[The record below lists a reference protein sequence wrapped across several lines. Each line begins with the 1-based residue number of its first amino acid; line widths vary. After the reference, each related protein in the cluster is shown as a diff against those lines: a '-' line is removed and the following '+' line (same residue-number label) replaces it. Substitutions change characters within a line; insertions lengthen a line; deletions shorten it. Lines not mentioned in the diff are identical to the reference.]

1 VGGAVM
7 LARVLARAKQRRRE
21 LAVIMLVVMAVG
33 AWLWMTLS
41 RLEPVTS
48 LSVSSDGR
56 YVISA
61 HEDGALVLWDVDAQQ
76 REKLSDN
83 ANLYSAYFIPEG
95 DAFLWQDQNDV
106 VYVQRVDGEVLEEF
120 EHFPT
125 YGHVM
130 STDRQDYLSS
140 NQTWNIYH
148 GHGATLTPVLFDSQ
162 SPSFTGTG
170 KVLNLSIGG
179 GFFVSGGSGS
189 PGGELEDSP
198 PVREEDEFRFSSS
211 YGGVT
216 LWDIDTLEPVAKLS
230 GNSSKTYA
238 TISPDGQWVVSGDEN
253 TIGLFWNTEL
263 PEQRQRMASY
273 DHGLYLE
280 HLPEGLEEDEYWD
293 ESQLIPVPESTKPDR
308 WGSIRSLATPT
319 TIGIA
324 FINGSEEFLRI
335 GYAHYEGQSMS
346 RTYAALFEAGNPW
359 PQAYLDLGTD
369 PFPSINN
376 YSRNLS
382 IDSAP
387 DANLLVTGHAFDGGI
402 TVYRYDP
409 EERTLTK
416 EWVGR

>member
-1 VGGAVM
+1 MVAM
-7 LARVLARAKQRRRE
+7 NKQKIIVLLLGVATVVAMAYYGVRAF
-21 LAVIMLVVMAVG
+21 
-33 AWLWMTLS
+33 TS
-41 RLEPVTS
+41 LEPVTS
-48 LSVSSDGR
+48 LSISSDGR

-61 HEDGALVLWDVDAQQ
+61 HEDGALVLWNTETQQ
-76 REKLSDN
+76 REKLADN

-95 DAFLWQDQNDV
+95 DVFLWQDQDDV
-106 VYVQRVDGEVLEEF
+106 VHVQRVDGEVVEEF
-120 EHFPT
+120 KHFPT

-130 STDRQDYLSS
+130 SADRQHYLSS
-140 NQTWNIYH
+140 NKTWNIYH
-148 GHGATLTPVLFDSQ
+148 GHGDELQPVLLDSK

-170 KVLNLSIGG
+170 QVLNLSMGG
-179 GFFVSGGSGS
+179 DFFVSGGSGS
-189 PGGELEDSP
+189 PGGELADSP
-198 PVREEDEFRFSSS
+198 PVREEDDFRFSSS

-216 LWDIDTLEPVAKLS
+216 LWDIDTLEPVAKLP

-253 TIGLFWNTEL
+253 TIGLFWGTDE
-263 PEQRQRMASY
+263 PQERYRMASY
-273 DHGLYLE
+273 YHGLYRDN
-280 HLPEGLEEDEYWD
+280 LPEGLQEDEYWD
-293 ESQLIPVPESTKPDR
+293 ESGLIDFPRNDKPDEHGVNR
-308 WGSIRSLATPT
+308 PLATPT

-335 GYAHYEGQSMS
+335 GYSQYRSDGSSQ
-346 RTYAALFEAGNPW
+346 TYAALFEAGNPW

-369 PFPSINN
+369 PFPSVNN

-409 EERTLTK
+409 EERTLAK

>member
-1 VGGAVM
+1 MAVMHKKKLVALLVGGALIVG
-7 LARVLARAKQRRRE
+7 LAAYGLFASAR
-21 LAVIMLVVMAVG
+21 LG
-33 AWLWMTLS
+33 
-41 RLEPVTS
+41 PVTS

-56 YVISA
+56 YVISV
-61 HEDGALVLWDVDAQQ
+61 HEDAQLVLWDLEQ
-76 REKLSDN
+76 RKREVLSKS
-83 ANLYSAYFIPEG
+83 ANLYSAYFIEDG
-95 DAFLWQDQNDV
+95 DAFLWQDLDNV
-106 VYVQRVDGEVLEEF
+106 VRVQRVDGEVIEAF

-130 STDRQDYLSS
+130 SQDREHYLSA
-140 NQTWNIYH
+140 NRTWNIYH
-148 GHGATLTPVLFDSQ
+148 GHGEALRPVLRDSR

-170 KVLNLSIGG
+170 QVLNLSIGG
-179 GFFVSGGSGS
+179 RYFVSGGSGS

-198 PVREEDEFRFSSS
+198 PVREEEEFRFSST

-216 LWDIDTLEPVAKLS
+216 LWSLDTLAPVAKLP

-253 TIGLFWNTEL
+253 TIGLFWHTGSPEKRHRLADYHSGILLDDL
-263 PEQRQRMASY
+263 P
-273 DHGLYLE
+273 DGLGVE
-280 HLPEGLEEDEYWD
+280 EYWD
-293 ESQLIPVPESTKPDR
+293 KSGLIPVPESRESDR
-308 WGSIRSLATPT
+308 RGNIRSLATAT
-319 TIGIA
+319 TIAIA

-335 GYAHYEGQSMS
+335 GYAHYESGGMS

-387 DANLLVTGHAFDGGI
+387 DANLLVTGHAFEGGI

-409 EERTLTK
+409 EARTLTK

>member
-1 VGGAVM
+1 MVAINKQKIIFLLLAVGT
-7 LARVLARAKQRRRE
+7 VLAMGYYGVRAF
-21 LAVIMLVVMAVG
+21 
-33 AWLWMTLS
+33 TS
-41 RLEPVTS
+41 LEPVTS

-61 HEDGALVLWDVDAQQ
+61 HEDGALVLWNTETQQ
-76 REKLSDN
+76 RDQLADN

-95 DAFLWQDQNDV
+95 DAFLWQDQDDV
-106 VYVQRVDGEVLEEF
+106 VHVQGVDGEVIEEF

-125 YGHVM
+125 YGHAM
-130 STDRQDYLSS
+130 SADREHYLSS

-148 GHGATLTPVLFDSQ
+148 GHGDALQPVLLDST

-170 KVLNLSIGG
+170 QVLNLSMGG
-179 GFFVSGGSGS
+179 DFFVSGGSGS
-189 PGGELEDSP
+189 PGGELDDSP
-198 PVREEDEFRFSSS
+198 PVREEDEYRFSSS

-216 LWDIDTLEPVAKLS
+216 LWNLDTLMPVAKLP

-253 TIGLFWNTEL
+253 TIGLFWNTEA
-263 PEQRQRMASY
+263 PEERYRMASY
-273 DHGLYLE
+273 DHGIYRDN
-280 HLPEGLEEDEYWD
+280 LPEGLEEDEYWD
-293 ESQLIPVPESTKPDR
+293 ESHLISVPESSKPDK
-308 WGSIRSLATPT
+308 WGSIRSLATPK
-319 TIGIA
+319 TIAIA

-335 GYAHYEGQSMS
+335 GHAQYEGGDMS

-369 PFPSINN
+369 PFPSVNN

-409 EERTLTK
+409 EERTLAK

>member
-1 VGGAVM
+1 MVAMNKQKIIALVIVVGT
-7 LARVLARAKQRRRE
+7 VLA
-21 LAVIMLVVMAVG
+21 LAYYGVLML
-33 AWLWMTLS
+33 T

-48 LSVSSDGR
+48 ISVSSDGR

-61 HEDGALVLWDVDAQQ
+61 HEDGALVLWDIDAQK
-76 REKLSDN
+76 REQLSDN

-95 DAFLWQDQNDV
+95 DAFLWQDQDDV
-106 VYVQRVDGEVLEEF
+106 VYVQRVDGEVIEEF
-120 EHFPT
+120 EHFTT

-130 STDRQDYLSS
+130 SADREHYLSS

-148 GHGATLTPVLFDSQ
+148 GHGDALRPVLRDSQ

-170 KVLNLSIGG
+170 QVLNLSMGG
-179 GFFVSGGSGS
+179 DFFVSGGSGS

-198 PVREEDEFRFSSS
+198 PVREEEDFRFSSS

-216 LWDIDTLEPVAKLS
+216 LWDIDTLEPVAKLP

-253 TIGLFWNTEL
+253 GIGLFWDTNT
-263 PEQRQRMASY
+263 PENRKRLADY
-273 DHGLYLE
+273 DHGIFLE
-280 HLPEGLEEDEYWD
+280 DLPEGLPENEYRD
-293 ESQLIPVPESTKPDR
+293 KSELISVPESSKPDK
-308 WGSIRSLATPT
+308 WGKIRSLATST
-319 TIGIA
+319 TIALA

-335 GYAHYEGQSMS
+335 GYSQYRSDGTSQ
-346 RTYAALFEAGNPW
+346 TYAALFEAGNPW

-369 PFPSINN
+369 PFPSVND

-409 EERTLTK
+409 DDRTLAK

>member
-1 VGGAVM
+1 M
-7 LARVLARAKQRRRE
+7 NKQKVVALL
-21 LAVIMLVVMAVG
+21 LAVGIALAMVYYVLLAFNK
-33 AWLWMTLS
+33 
-41 RLEPVTS
+41 LEPVTS

-130 STDRQDYLSS
+130 SADRQDYLSS
-140 NQTWNIYH
+140 NQSWNIYH
-148 GHGATLTPVLFDSQ
+148 GHGDTLTPVLLDSQ

-170 KVLNLSIGG
+170 QVLNLSIGG

-198 PVREEDEFRFSSS
+198 PVREEEDFRFSSS

-216 LWDIDTLEPVAKLS
+216 LWDLDTLAPVAKLP

-253 TIGLFWNTEL
+253 TIGLYWSTSS
-263 PEQRQRMASY
+263 PEDRHHLA
-273 DHGLYLE
+273 DYLSGVYLDN
-280 HLPEGLEEDEYWD
+280 LPEGLEDDEYWD
-293 ESQLIPVPESTKPDR
+293 NSELIEVPRKNKPDEYGIYR
-308 WGSIRSLATPT
+308 PLATPKA
-319 TIGIA
+319 IA
-324 FINGSEEFLRI
+324 LVFINGSEEFLLI
-335 GYAHYEGQSMS
+335 GHSQYRKDGTSQ
-346 RTYAALFEAGNPW
+346 TYAGLFEAGNPW
-359 PQAYLDLGTD
+359 PQAYLDLGTN

-387 DANLLVTGHAFDGGI
+387 DANLLVTGHAFGGGI

-409 EERTLTK
+409 EERTLAK

>member
-1 VGGAVM
+1 M
-7 LARVLARAKQRRRE
+7 ILATVITSAKHRHRE
-21 LAVIMLVVMAVG
+21 LAVIILVVMVAG
-33 AWLWMTLS
+33 AWLWVTLT

-61 HEDGALVLWDVDAQQ
+61 HEDGALVLWNTETQQ
-76 REKLSDN
+76 RDQLADN

-95 DAFLWQDQNDV
+95 DAFLWQDQDDV
-106 VYVQRVDGEVLEEF
+106 VHVQRVDGEVVEEF
-120 EHFPT
+120 EHFST

-130 STDRQDYLSS
+130 SADRQHYLSS

-148 GHGATLTPVLFDSQ
+148 GHGDTLRPVLLDSE
-162 SPSFTGTG
+162 SPSFTGSG
-170 KVLNLSIGG
+170 QVLNLSMGG

-189 PGGELEDSP
+189 PGGRLEDSP

-216 LWDIDTLEPVAKLS
+216 LWNLDTLAPVAELS

-253 TIGLFWNTEL
+253 TIGLFWNTEA
-263 PEQRQRMASY
+263 PEERYRMASY
-273 DHGLYLE
+273 DHGLFRE
-280 HLPEGLEEDEYWD
+280 NLPEGLQEEEYWD
-293 ESQLIPVPESTKPDR
+293 ESELIDVPKKDKPDEYGIYR
-308 WGSIRSLATPT
+308 PLATPT
-319 TIGIA
+319 TIAIA

-335 GYAHYEGQSMS
+335 GYSQYRSDGSSQ
-346 RTYAALFEAGNPW
+346 TYAALFEAGNPW

-369 PFPSINN
+369 PFPSVNN

-409 EERTLTK
+409 EERTLAK

>member
-1 VGGAVM
+1 MNKQKIIFLLLGVGTVLVM
-7 LARVLARAKQRRRE
+7 GYYGVRA
-21 LAVIMLVVMAVG
+21 L
-33 AWLWMTLS
+33 T

-48 LSVSSDGR
+48 LSVSSDGL

-61 HEDGALVLWDVDAQQ
+61 HENGALVLWDTDAQQ
-76 REKLSDN
+76 REQLADN
-83 ANLYSAYFIPEG
+83 ANLYSAYFIPES

-106 VYVQRVDGEVLEEF
+106 VYVQRVDGEVIEEF

-130 STDRQDYLSS
+130 SADRQHYLSS

-148 GHGATLTPVLFDSQ
+148 GYGDELQPVLLDSQ

-170 KVLNLSIGG
+170 QVLNLAMGG
-179 GFFVSGGSGS
+179 EFFVSGGSGS

-198 PVREEDEFRFSSS
+198 PVRDEDDFRFTSS

-216 LWDIDTLEPVAKLS
+216 LWNLDTLAPVAKLP

-253 TIGLFWNTEL
+253 NLGFFWDTDNPGEKHD
-263 PEQRQRMASY
+263 MANY
-273 DHGLYLE
+273 FVGLYLGE
-280 HLPEGLEEDEYWD
+280 DPDSYDGLWD
-293 ESQLIPVPESTKPDR
+293 KSQLIEAPENAS
-308 WGSIRSLATPT
+308 AV
-319 TIGIA
+319 TIAIS
-324 FINGSEEFLRI
+324 FINGSEEFLRL
-335 GYAHYEGQSMS
+335 GTYS
-346 RTYAALFEAGNPW
+346 RYAALFEAGNPW
-359 PQAYLDLGTD
+359 PQKYFDLGD
-369 PFPSINN
+369 NPQPSVFD

-409 EERTLTK
+409 EARTLTK

>member
-1 VGGAVM
+1 MNKQKIIALVIGVGT
-7 LARVLARAKQRRRE
+7 VLA
-21 LAVIMLVVMAVG
+21 LAYYGVLML
-33 AWLWMTLS
+33 T

-61 HEDGALVLWDVDAQQ
+61 HEDGALVLWDIDAQK
-76 REKLSDN
+76 REQLSDN
-83 ANLYSAYFIPEG
+83 ANLYSAYFVPEG
-95 DAFLWQDQNDV
+95 DAFLWQDQDDV
-106 VYVQRVDGEVLEEF
+106 VYVQRVDGEVIEEF

-130 STDRQDYLSS
+130 SADREHYLSS
-140 NQTWNIYH
+140 NETWNIYH
-148 GHGATLTPVLFDSQ
+148 GHGDALRPVLRDSQ

-170 KVLNLSIGG
+170 QVLNLSMGE

-189 PGGELEDSP
+189 PGGELEDSS
-198 PVREEDEFRFSSS
+198 PVREEDDFRFSSS

-216 LWDIDTLEPVAKLS
+216 LWNIDTLEPVAKLP

-253 TIGLFWNTEL
+253 GIGLFWDTNT
-263 PEQRQRMASY
+263 PENRKRLADY
-273 DHGLYLE
+273 DHGIFLE
-280 HLPEGLEEDEYWD
+280 DLPEGLPENEYRD
-293 ESQLIPVPESTKPDR
+293 KSELISVPESSKPDK
-308 WGSIRSLATPT
+308 WGKIRSLATPT
-319 TIGIA
+319 TIALA

-335 GYAHYEGQSMS
+335 GYSQYRSDGSSQ
-346 RTYAALFEAGNPW
+346 TYAALFEAGNPW

-369 PFPSINN
+369 PFPSVND

-409 EERTLTK
+409 EERTLAK
-416 EWVGR
+416 EWVGQ

>member
-1 VGGAVM
+1 MNKRKLVALIAGAALVF
-7 LARVLARAKQRRRE
+7 
-21 LAVIMLVVMAVG
+21 AVAAYGLFFF
-33 AWLWMTLS
+33 S

-56 YVISA
+56 YVISV
-61 HEDGALVLWDVDAQQ
+61 HEDSRLVLWDLEKRK
-76 REKLSDN
+76 REILSES
-83 ANLYSAYFIPEG
+83 ANLYSAYFIEG
-95 DAFLWQDQNDV
+95 SDAFLWQDLDDV
-106 VYVQRVDGEVLEEF
+106 VRVQRVDGEVIEAF

-125 YGHVM
+125 YGHVISSDM
-130 STDRQDYLSS
+130 QDYLSA
-140 NQTWNIYH
+140 NETWNIYH
-148 GHGATLTPVLFDSQ
+148 GHGDALRPVLRDSR

-170 KVLNLSIGG
+170 QVLNLSIGG
-179 GFFVSGGSGS
+179 RYFVSGGSGS

-198 PVREEDEFRFSSS
+198 PVREEEEFRFSSS

-216 LWDIDTLEPVAKLS
+216 LWSLDTLAPVAKLP

-238 TISPDGQWVVSGDEN
+238 TISPNGQWVISGDEN
-253 TIGLFWNTEL
+253 TIGLFWHSDS
-263 PEQRQRMASY
+263 PENRQRMADY
-273 DHGLYLE
+273 DGGIYLDDTPYE
-280 HLPEGLEEDEYWD
+280 EGDPRNWD
-293 ESQLIPVPESTKPDR
+293 TSQLIPVPESSKPDK

-319 TIGIA
+319 TIAIA

-335 GYAHYEGQSMS
+335 GYAHYERNGMS

-369 PFPSINN
+369 PFPSVNN

-387 DANLLVTGHAFDGGI
+387 EANLLVTGHAFEGGI

-409 EERTLTK
+409 EARTLTK

>member
-1 VGGAVM
+1 MVAMNKQKIIALVIGVGT
-7 LARVLARAKQRRRE
+7 VLA
-21 LAVIMLVVMAVG
+21 LAYYGVLML
-33 AWLWMTLS
+33 T

-48 LSVSSDGR
+48 ISVSSDGR

-61 HEDGALVLWDVDAQQ
+61 HEDGALVLWDIEARD
-76 REKLSDN
+76 REQLADN
-83 ANLYSAYFIPEG
+83 ANLYSAYFIEES
-95 DAFLWQDQNDV
+95 DVFLWQDQEDM
-106 VYVQRVDGEVLEEF
+106 VYVQRVDGEVIEEF

-130 STDRQDYLSS
+130 SADREHYLSS

-148 GHGATLTPVLFDSQ
+148 GHGDALRPVLRDSQ

-170 KVLNLSIGG
+170 QVLNLSMGG
-179 GFFVSGGSGS
+179 DFFVSGGSGS

-198 PVREEDEFRFSSS
+198 PVREEDDLRFSSS

-216 LWDIDTLEPVAKLS
+216 LWDIDTLEPVAKLP

-238 TISPDGQWVVSGDEN
+238 AISPDGEWVVSGDEN
-253 TIGLFWNTEL
+253 TIGLFWNTDE
-263 PEQRQRMASY
+263 PQERHRMADY
-273 DHGLYLE
+273 DGGIYLE
-280 HLPEGLEEDEYWD
+280 DTPFEEGDSRNWD
-293 ESQLIPVPESTKPDR
+293 TSELITVPEAEKPNDR
-308 WGSIRSLATPT
+308 GVRYSLATPT
-319 TIGIA
+319 TIALA

-335 GYAHYEGQSMS
+335 GYSQYRSDGTSQ
-346 RTYAALFEAGNPW
+346 TYAALFEAGNPW

-369 PFPSINN
+369 PFPSVNN

-387 DANLLVTGHAFDGGI
+387 DANVLVTGHAFDGGI

-409 EERTLTK
+409 DDRTLAK
-416 EWVGR
+416 EWVGQ

>member
-1 VGGAVM
+1 LVAM
-7 LARVLARAKQRRRE
+7 NKQKVVALL
-21 LAVIMLVVMAVG
+21 LAVGIALAVVYYVLLAFNK
-33 AWLWMTLS
+33 
-41 RLEPVTS
+41 LEPVTS

-61 HEDGALVLWDVDAQQ
+61 HEDGALVLWDVDAQE

-198 PVREEDEFRFSSS
+198 PVREEEDFRFSSS

-216 LWDIDTLEPVAKLS
+216 LWDLDTLAPVAKLP

-253 TIGLFWNTEL
+253 GIGLFWDTNT
-263 PEQRQRMASY
+263 PEDRQRLADY
-273 DHGLYLE
+273 DHGIFLE
-280 HLPEGLEEDEYWD
+280 GLPEGLPENEYRD
-293 ESQLIPVPESTKPDR
+293 KSELIPVPESSKPNQ
-308 WGSIRSLATPT
+308 WGGILSLATST
-319 TIGIA
+319 TIAIT

-335 GYAHYEGQSMS
+335 GYSQYRKDGTSQ
-346 RTYAALFEAGNPW
+346 TYAALFEAGNPW